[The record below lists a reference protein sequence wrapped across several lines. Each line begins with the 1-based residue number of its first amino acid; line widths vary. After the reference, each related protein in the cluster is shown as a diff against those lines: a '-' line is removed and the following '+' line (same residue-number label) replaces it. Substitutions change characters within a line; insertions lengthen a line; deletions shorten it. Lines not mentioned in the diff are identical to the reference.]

1 MVLYNVTIVLE
12 PSIKE
17 DWLKWMQEVHIPDVM
32 ATGCFKEY
40 KISKVIDDRNPDQTT
55 FAIQYLCESHEVLDQ
70 YQKEHAPKL
79 QADHTNR
86 YKGKFGAFRT
96 LLDVIDMG

>member
-12 PSIKE
+12 PSITE
-17 DWLKWMQEVHIPDVM
+17 DWKTWMMEVHIPDVM

-40 KISKVIDDRNPDQTT
+40 KMSQVKDDRNPDQTT
-55 FAIQYLCESHEVLDQ
+55 FAVQYLCESHEVLDR
-70 YQKEHAPKL
+70 YQKQYAPKL
-79 QADHTNR
+79 QVEHTNR

-96 LLDVIDMG
+96 LLDVIAMG